1 LNKIYFICFRYYSH
15 GWSARWEAG

>member
-1 LNKIYFICFRYYSH
+1 MSFICFRYYSH